1 MLFSFLWT
9 ISVCT
14 KENRQHT
21 NTLQPSNWI
30 MGNNKPEVL
39 KNISLM
45 TYCSSQY
52 GGFKLF
58 VSNNEFV
65 RCRILPPYCI
75 YLSVYNC
82 LFFITSSVF
91 FAVQVNLDAFV
102 LYVAIAIRM
111 RDWVKRLQNFHY
123 WRSWALHFAH
133 CQKNIWKLWGTVV
146 PFWNHS
152 NGISSGLL
160 LMHFVRQSVMR
171 RQLLLQRT
179 CPNYSTSSLLEI
191 SWQMM
196 VCRPYLMAVLT
207 SNHLT

>member
-30 MGNNKPEVL
+30 MGHNKPEVL

-82 LFFITSSVF
+82 LFYHILGIVCSSSQLRRLCLVCCYSNSDEGLSE
-91 FAVQVNLDAFV
+91 AAAKLP
-102 LYVAIAIRM
+102 LLEELSIA
-111 RDWVKRLQNFHY
+111 LC
-123 WRSWALHFAH
+123 SLS
-133 CQKNIWKLWGTVV
+133 KNIWKLWGAVV

-160 LMHFVRQSVMR
+160 LLDFVRKSVMR

-179 CPNYSTSSLLEI
+179 CPNYGASSLLEI

-196 VCRPYLMAVLT
+196 VCRPYLMVVLT